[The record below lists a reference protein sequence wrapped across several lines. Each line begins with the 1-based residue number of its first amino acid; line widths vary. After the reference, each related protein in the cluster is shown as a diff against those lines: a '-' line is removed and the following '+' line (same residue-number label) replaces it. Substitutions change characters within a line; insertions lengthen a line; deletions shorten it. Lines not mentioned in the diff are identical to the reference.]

1 MNLKKIWINRKFIW
15 EGFLN
20 NTFRKPKIEGVATER
35 YSICR
40 QCWEFDA
47 LGTKCEVKGTQPCC
61 GDCGCS
67 LKLKLRSMESECPQ
81 GKWEAHKKK

>member
-1 MNLKKIWINRKFIW
+1 MNVKKIWTNRKLIW

-20 NTFRKPKIEGVATER
+20 NTFRKSYIENVANNR

-40 QCWEFDA
+40 QCNMFDT

-81 GKWEAHKKK
+81 GKWSIHKK